1 MHDRLGPL
9 LRARLAARGRSL
21 RAVARE
27 AGVSHATL
35 SRVLNGRTHPTRR
48 VLEALAPVL
57 GLAVGE
63 LVAAAGMGPPEQDSV
78 WAVLRDMGI
87 DPSPGEILGRVREGL
102 VRLREYAATEEAFSL
117 AREGLDRK
125 VTALGARGPVIAKL
139 RGLGRLYL
147 DGGDAPW
154 EARLAAGSAVLYF
167 LHALDVIDDFIW
179 PVGYIDDAVAVAL
192 AEAEVRQLLAVDR
205 STRRDSPCV
214 RTM

>member
-9 LRARLAARGRSL
+9 LRARIAARGRSL

-27 AGVSHATL
+27 AGVSHSTL
-35 SRVLNGRTHPTRR
+35 SRLLNGHTHPTRR
-48 VLEALAPVL
+48 LLVAIAPVL
-57 GLAVGE
+57 GIPVGE
-63 LVAAAGMGPPEQDSV
+63 LVAAAGTAPAEQDSV

-87 DPSPGEILGRVREGL
+87 DPSPGELLGRVREGL

-125 VTALGARGPVIAKL
+125 VTALGARGPVIEKL
-139 RGLGRLYL
+139 RALGRLYL

-167 LHALDVIDDFIW
+167 LHALDVIDDFMW
-179 PVGYIDDAVAVAL
+179 PVGYLDDAVAVAL
-192 AEAEVRQLLAVDR
+192 AEAEVRQLLAADPGER
-205 STRRDSPCV
+205 GG
-214 RTM
+214 